1 MISYII
7 GIGIGLA
14 IGYMIYWFNNFNWIG
29 EFRFDD
35 EEDIA

>member
-1 MISYII
+1 MIGYII
-7 GIGIGLA
+7 GIALGLL
-14 IGYMIYWFNNFNWIG
+14 IGYGIYWFNNFNWLG